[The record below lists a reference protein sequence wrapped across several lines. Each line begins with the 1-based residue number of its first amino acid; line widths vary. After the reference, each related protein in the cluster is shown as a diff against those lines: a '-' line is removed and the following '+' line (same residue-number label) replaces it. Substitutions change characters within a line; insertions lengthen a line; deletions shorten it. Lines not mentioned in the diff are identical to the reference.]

1 MTKILPKDITSYDL
15 LKSFAVII
23 MIIDHLGYYFFP
35 DELIFRAIG
44 RIGFPIWFFL
54 IGHASGRDLPT
65 KLLIGI
71 GMLMAAD
78 IITGLYVF
86 PLSALVTIALLRISI
101 DKVMAVCD
109 KSQRMLW
116 IVSAILF
123 VLVVPSFFVMEYGA
137 QAMIMAILGYMVRHE
152 KDKGYDKKLVRDY
165 TVFAG
170 FSFLFWQQLN
180 FGMSTPLLVLMGV
193 GTAAI
198 MVVLRGF
205 DKKTYPKLTAK
216 LPMPAIWSL
225 QFMGRRTLEIYVG
238 HLVLFKFLCLLTGDP
253 RFVLFDWQW
262 FYILN
267 AGS

>member
-23 MIIDHLGYYFFP
+23 MIIDHLGFYFFP

-65 KLLIGI
+65 KLLICI
-71 GMLMAAD
+71 GMLVTAD
-78 IITGLYVF
+78 IITGLSIF
-86 PLSALVTIALLRISI
+86 PLSALVTIAVLRISI

-109 KSQRMLW
+109 KSTRMLW

-152 KDKGYDKKLVRDY
+152 KDKGYDKILVRDY

-180 FGMSTPLLVLMGV
+180 FGMETPQLVIMCV
-193 GTAAI
+193 GTAIVMMA
-198 MVVLRGF
+198 LRSF
-205 DKKTYPKLTAK
+205 DKKTYPALTAK

-225 QFMGRRTLEIYVG
+225 QFMGRRTLEIYVA
-238 HLVLFKFLCLLTGDP
+238 HLILFKFICLALGDE
-253 RFVLFDWQW
+253 RFGLFDWSLV
-262 FYILN
+262 YLGN
-267 AGS
+267 TG